1 MLWGRAE
8 VDVTLFVNT
17 NVVALIASNRLFDSN
32 EAINVSYERLSSG
45 LRINSAADDSAG
57 LQVTTAFNSQRDGL
71 IQSVRNAND
80 AISLTQVA
88 EGSLAETTN
97 SLQRIR
103 SLAIQAQNGINS
115 SADRTA
121 LQQEVTALIA
131 EISRIGTDTTFAG
144 ISILSGSYS
153 GTFQIGA
160 FVGQSIS
167 VNISRT
173 GGFGASGIG
182 VGSVDVTTTAGA
194 SAALAS
200 VDGAISAISQERA
213 DIGALTNRFQS
224 TIRNLNNVQTNLAS
238 ATSRILDADFSKE
251 ATELARNQIIQQ
263 ATTAVLSQANSA
275 PQAALQL
282 LL

>member
-1 MLWGRAE
+1 M
-8 VDVTLFVNT
+8 TLFVNT
-17 NVVALIASNRLFDSN
+17 NVSALIARNTLFDSN

-45 LRINSAADDSAG
+45 LRINRAADDSAG

-121 LQQEVTALIA
+121 LQQEVTALIS

-144 ISILSGSYS
+144 ISVLSGSYS
-153 GTFQIGA
+153 ATFQIGA
-160 FVGQSIS
+160 FAGQSIS
-167 VNISRT
+167 VNISRA

-182 VGSVDVTTTAGA
+182 VGSVDITTTAGA

-224 TIRNLNNVQTNLAS
+224 TISNLTNVQSNLAS

-263 ATTAVLSQANSA
+263 ATIAVLSQANSA
-275 PQAALQL
+275 PQSALQL